1 MDQKFFEEIADTIS
15 PSDIPAF
22 LGNFKDMT
30 VLYSCAIREVTTKLE
45 NLNQELT
52 HSQHHNPIHQISH
65 RIKHPESI
73 AKKMQRKNLPLSY
86 DTAQQEIHDIAG
98 IRVICPYIHDIYDVA
113 AMLIKQDDITLLE
126 QKDYINAPKESG
138 YRSLH
143 LIITVPVFLSEKT
156 HIVPVEVQIR
166 TIAMDFWAS
175 LEHQLR
181 YKTCAN
187 IPSEIRQQLKEI
199 AENMY
204 QNDLAMQEMYHT
216 IYKLN

>member
-1 MDQKFFEEIADTIS
+1 LDQKFFEEIADTIS

-175 LEHQLR
+175 LEHSYDIKPVPIFPQ
-181 YKTCAN
+181 KFAN
-187 IPSEIRQQLKEI
+187 S
-199 AENMY
+199 
-204 QNDLAMQEMYHT
+204 
-216 IYKLN
+216 